1 MQRCEEEGSVA
12 NCRIREKVKC
22 KWNEWIKMEIVRE
35 KSEQQKSQILSDLV
49 DHASILRFLLQ
60 V

>member
-1 MQRCEEEGSVA
+1 MYAKKDLFRQRKQQMQRCEEEGSVA

-35 KSEQQKSQILSDLV
+35 KSEQ
-49 DHASILRFLLQ
+49 
-60 V
+60 